1 MALQKSFSF
10 TGIKSVSGDGF
21 FIQYGE
27 ESVTTGALYIKVTT
41 VAGTKETLSA
51 SVSFTD
57 NQSENVVA
65 HKQYEF
71 SLDLE
76 GSNPIRQAYEYLK
89 TLPEF
94 ADAVDC

>member
-27 ESVTTGALYIKVTT
+27 ELVTTGALYIKVTN

-57 NQSENVVA
+57 NQLGSLVA

-71 SLDLE
+71 PLDLE

-94 ADAVDC
+94 ANATDC

>member
-1 MALQKSFSF
+1 MALQNSFSF
-10 TGIKSVSGDGF
+10 TGIKSISGDGF

-27 ESVTTGALYIKVTT
+27 ESVTTDPLYIKVVN

-51 SVSFTD
+51 SVSFTN
-57 NQSENVVA
+57 NQSGDVVA
-65 HKQYEF
+65 YKQYEF
-71 SLDLE
+71 PLDLE

-94 ADAVDC
+94 ADATDC

>member
-1 MALQKSFSF
+1 MALQNSFSF

-27 ESVTTGALYIKVTT
+27 ESVTTGTLYIKVTS
-41 VAGTKETLSA
+41 VAGTKEAFSA

-57 NQSENVVA
+57 NQSGNLVL

-71 SLDLE
+71 PLDLN
-76 GSNPIRQAYEYLK
+76 GPNPIKQAYEYLK

-94 ADAVDC
+94 TDATDC